1 MDLHP
6 NKGKQEFKV
15 AKREMLQCAFKLSVN
30 QWDLTVRHLKVS
42 HYAKKSILLCLCTQT
57 LHPALR
63 QCVQKHTFLN
73 VSLL

>member
-6 NKGKQEFKV
+6 NKGKQKFKV

-42 HYAKKSILLCLCTQT
+42 HYAKKSIL
-57 LHPALR
+57 
-63 QCVQKHTFLN
+63 
-73 VSLL
+73 